1 MYCTYIDTC
10 ITSHYLT
17 IIYYNIS
24 ISVSDVITFYY
35 INIRI
40 ISINIISTST
50 SHPDR
55 RSHHMVD
62 EIASHHIRYVTLHC
76 MTLLRF
82 TSLRFAHLH
91 THTFKVHMVLLRS
104 ILFQSIS
111 IFLTLELECKRLLCA
126 WTISALRQVLT
137 SENHGMYRL

>member
-1 MYCTYIDTC
+1 
-10 ITSHYLT
+10 
-17 IIYYNIS
+17 
-24 ISVSDVITFYY
+24 
-35 INIRI
+35 
-40 ISINIISTST
+40 
-50 SHPDR
+50 
-55 RSHHMVD
+55 MVD
-62 EIASHHIRYVTLHC
+62 EIASHHIRYVTLRC

-82 TSLRFAHLH
+82 TSLRFASLRTP

-126 WTISALRQVLT
+126 WTISALRRELT